1 MKREIKFRAKSI
13 LGNWVYGYISIDAFD
28 TYYITSLDGTDTC
41 EVYPETIGQYTGLK
55 DKNGVEIY
63 EGDIITFQKF
73 SNYDHPGF
81 EMHFGNVIFKDGC
94 FMWDIF
100 KFGTNSSFHRSY
112 KNEPLK
118 NTCDTWGL
126 EIIGNIHQN
135 PELL

>member
-1 MKREIKFRAKSI
+1 MSREIKFRHFDQNYKEMTPFEEIRI
-13 LGNWVYGYISIDAFD
+13 LPSDKKFCHLFNPDS
-28 TYYITSLDGTDTC
+28 DG
-41 EVYPETIGQYTGLK
+41 GFLMQFTGLK

-73 SNYDHPGF
+73 SNYEHPGF
-81 EMHFGNVIFKDGC
+81 EMHFATVIFKDGC

-100 KFGTNSSFHRSY
+100 KFGTNSSFHRSD

-118 NTCDTWGL
+118 RTCATWGL